1 MDIKKIEEVFNK
13 YVNLFDMDNVDI
25 NYKYTH
31 SYRVKMLSNYIAK
44 SLNLS
49 DEDIEL
55 ATVIGLLHDIGR
67 FKQYEMF
74 GNFKDSNIDHAD
86 LGVKI
91 LFEDNLIEKFN
102 IDKKYYKIIEFSIKN
117 HNKFEIE
124 NVDDKKFLLQAKII
138 RDADKIDILKAY
150 TIFKD
155 RKLKECDENITD
167 KVKEAFLSKRQIK
180 FDELKNS
187 NDNNIFRI
195 AFIFDIN
202 FKASLELIKK
212 EKVLEKTFNMMEHK
226 DIFKPYFDYLMN
238 YLEEEISNVGEK
250 I

>member
-1 MDIKKIEEVFNK
+1 MDIKRIEEVFNE
-13 YVNLFDMDNVDI
+13 YVNLFDMNNIDI

-31 SYRVKMLSNYIAK
+31 SYRVKMLSNHIAK
-44 SLNLS
+44 NLNLS
-49 DEDIEL
+49 KEDIEL

-74 GNFKDSNIDHAD
+74 GNYKDSNIDHAE
-86 LGVKI
+86 LGAKI

-102 IDKKYYKIIEFSIKN
+102 IDKKYYKIIEFSIRN

-124 NVDDKKFLLQAKII
+124 KIDDERFLLQAKII

-155 RKLKECDENITD
+155 RKLKECDEPITD
-167 KVKEAFLSKRQIK
+167 KVKEAFLNKSQIK
-180 FDELKNS
+180 LAELKNF

-195 AFIFDIN
+195 AFVYDIN
-202 FKASLELIKK
+202 FKVSLELIRK

-226 DIFKPYFDYLMN
+226 NIFKPYFDYLMN
-238 YLEEEISNVGEK
+238 YIEEEISNVGEK